1 MTAKQPAGATGT
13 RLANRTAVI
22 TGAGGPMGRAIARR
36 FAEEGAR
43 LVLMEISA
51 RRLEETEAELRGAM
65 PNSEMLAIRCSALV
79 EDEVNA
85 AIAQAVK
92 AFGSLELLANVV
104 GGIRCELAA
113 SILGMTEQR
122 FDDTMALNLKT
133 VFNLTRAVAPL
144 MLKNGYGRIVNI
156 SSVTYGG
163 DEAQPEYGAAKAA
176 VASLTRSLAMELA
189 PSITVNCIAP
199 GLIQT
204 SVLDRADAEMVQRY
218 RNRSLLKRLGD
229 PKDIANAA
237 LFLASDEAAYVTG
250 VILPVSG
257 GQRPAL

>member
-1 MTAKQPAGATGT
+1 MRPDRIG
-13 RLANRTAVI
+13 RLDGRVALV

-43 LVLMEISA
+43 LILLDISGG
-51 RRLEETEAELRGAM
+51 RLAETEEHLRRAGQQPGILAM
-65 PNSEMLAIRCSALV
+65 RCSALAV
-79 EDEVNA
+79 DEVDA
-85 AIAQAVK
+85 AVAAGREEYGRIDV
-92 AFGSLELLANVV
+92 LVNVV
-104 GGIRCELAA
+104 GGIRGALTAP
-113 SILGMTEQR
+113 ILGMSDQR
-122 FDDTMALNLKT
+122 FDDTFALNLKS
-133 VFNLTRAVAPL
+133 VFNLTRAIAPGMKDL
-144 MLKNGYGRIVNI
+144 RYGRIVNI

-189 PSITVNCIAP
+189 PDITVNCIAP

-204 SVLDRADAEMVQRY
+204 SVLERADPSLVQRY
-218 RNRSLLKRLGD
+218 REKSLLKRLGA
-229 PKDIANAA
+229 PEDIANAA

-257 GQRPAL
+257 GIWPAL